1 MSRRDTKPE
10 GVEDLSELAQLGAS
24 QAADVLAD
32 LIGRRVLRCAPQ
44 WHRPEDFQGREE
56 WSTGVFCDVGG
67 AHPGVAAVFL
77 TALGQDGVLKAL
89 CGSDTPPREFAASA
103 LSEFGNMLSSRA
115 LSAIADRLGELLLPG
130 LPDLATTGAASLFH
144 ERLASGEE
152 FAETLC
158 VESELFE
165 EESGLRVLVVLAL
178 HEPHT
183 LATGGEPGAA
193 SQD

>member
-1 MSRRDTKPE
+1 MKQRDQKPE
-10 GVEDLSELAQLGAS
+10 GIEDLSELAQLGAI

-32 LIGRRVLRCAPQ
+32 LIGRRVLRCAPE
-44 WHRPEDFQGREE
+44 WHRPADFREREE

-67 AHPGVAAVFL
+67 AHPGVAAVCL
-77 TALGQDGVLKAL
+77 SAPGQSCVLKAL
-89 CGSDTPPREFAASA
+89 CGSEAPPREFAASA

-115 LSAIADRLGELLLPG
+115 RSAIADRLGERLLPG

-158 VESELFE
+158 VESELFDE
-165 EESGLRVLVVLAL
+165 EGGLRVLVVLAL
-178 HEPHT
+178 HEPSA
-183 LATGGEPGAA
+183 LATGREPGAA
-193 SQD
+193 SRD